1 MAGEDKDPKLKEEP
15 PDWLWIFRPVNPNET
30 RSITLQKHEKRPM
43 TEMQIMVID
52 FLPASICQSHQMLP
66 EALVSFEQAIR
77 SALPLLPGQELLEAR
92 AGGWTPAFAPAS
104 ETEEL

>member
-1 MAGEDKDPKLKEEP
+1 
-15 PDWLWIFRPVNPNET
+15 
-30 RSITLQKHEKRPM
+30 
-43 TEMQIMVID
+43 MVID

-77 SALPLLPGQELLEAR
+77 SALPLLPGQELEAH